1 MSTAIEARRLNGTDT
16 GKTVEFLRARGT
28 LEAVTHASY
37 DVVGGKKMKYVG
49 VVVDG
54 RHYVLMPSDKITIT
68 GNMKKPEEQP

>member
-1 MSTAIEARRLNGTDT
+1 MSTVIEARRLNGTDT